1 MKPAPSAAIASSW
14 PQAAAISIT
23 GVVILLLAYYVT
35 SASTVAI
42 WSRSETFAHGFLI
55 FPISAYLI
63 WSRRHQIAAFAP
75 EPDLRGLFVLALL
88 GLGWLAADLARV
100 LVVQQL
106 ALVAMIPAL
115 VFTLLGWRVT
125 WAMAFP
131 LAFLLLA
138 VPMGEFL
145 IPHMMNFTAD
155 FTVAAL
161 QLTGI
166 PVYREGTFFTIPSGN
181 WSVVEG
187 CSGLRYL
194 IASFTLGTLYGYL
207 TYRSLKKR
215 LLFAA
220 ASIVVP
226 IIANGLRA
234 YMIVMI
240 AHLSDMRLALG
251 VDHYIYGWVFF
262 GVVMLL
268 LFWIGS
274 FWREDEAGAPPSRA
288 MPAVVPAPGAGRG
301 KVLAAAIAALA
312 VAGLWPA
319 YAYYAEARAPK
330 DFQINLVAPV
340 AANGWQP
347 VSPFTD
353 WLPHYSGTDAHLAQ
367 TYRKGDKTVAVF
379 LAYYRYQRQGAEL
392 VNSMNEMIPQKDPV
406 WSNVGEK
413 DRTAD
418 LGGRATE
425 VIQTKLRSSGQRLLI
440 WNWNWLNG
448 PVTANPYWAK
458 FYEARERLFGRWDD
472 AAAVI
477 VYTPYEGRPED
488 AAKVL
493 QEFVHDM
500 LPSVMVTLEQAADT

>member
-1 MKPAPSAAIASSW
+1 MKSISNTW
-14 PQAAAISIT
+14 PQAAWVAVAGI
-23 GVVILLLAYYVT
+23 VILLLAYYAT

-42 WSRSETFAHGFLI
+42 WSRSETFAHGYLI

-63 WSRRHQIAAFAP
+63 LTRRKQIARFTP
-75 EPDLRGLFVLALL
+75 EADWRGLILLLLL

-115 VFTLLGWRVT
+115 VFTLLGRRVT

-145 IPHMMNFTAD
+145 IPPLMEFTAD

-166 PVYREGTFFTIPSGN
+166 PVFREGTFFTIPSGN

-215 LLFAA
+215 VLFAA

-240 AHLSDMRLALG
+240 AHLSDMKLALG
-251 VDHYIYGWVFF
+251 VDHYIYGWAFF
-262 GVVMLL
+262 GIVMLL
-268 LFWIGS
+268 LFWVGS
-274 FWREDEAGAPPSRA
+274 FWREDEEKAEAQPDPGTA
-288 MPAVVPAPGAGRG
+288 MPRSARPGTMAF
-301 KVLAAAIAALA
+301 LALA
-312 VAGLWPA
+312 LIVAGLWPA
-319 YAYYAEARAPK
+319 YAAYVESRAPRA
-330 DFQINLVAPV
+330 FRIQLAMPQP
-340 AANGWQP
+340 ANGWEAAQ
-347 VSPFTD
+347 PFTEWTPD
-353 WLPHYSGTDAHLAQ
+353 YNGTDASLTQA
-367 TYRKGDKTVAVF
+367 YRKGDKMVAVT

-392 VNSMNEMIPQKDPV
+392 VNTQNVMIRQKHPV
-406 WSNVGEK
+406 WSNVGEGLRRAELAGK
-413 DRTAD
+413 PAD
-418 LGGRATE
+418 I
-425 VIQTKLRSSGQRLLI
+425 VQTKLRSSDQRLLI

-448 PVTANPYWAK
+448 SVTVNPYWAK
-458 FYEARERLFGRWDD
+458 FYEARARLLGRWDD
-472 AAAVI
+472 AAGII
-477 VYTPYEGRPED
+477 VYTPYEDRPD
-488 AAKVL
+488 AAGEVL
-493 QEFVHDM
+493 QEFLRDM
-500 LPSVMVTLEQAADT
+500 LPSVTATLEKAADT